1 MVPQSTLWSQ
11 LEGIQDR
18 SVSAVLAHD
27 SNSEKKRMNTMNRR
41 EACLATSTLAVLSC
55 MGLAAKPDQAGDPQ
69 SKNVLSRSETFSY
82 DHLPITEMPNG
93 GTMRKVL
100 SGVLVT
106 GEYIEVHESMLP
118 AGKMPHPPHRHRNS
132 EILFIREGKLEFLND
147 GKPEPIG
154 SGCIVFTASNVLHGL
169 KNVGNTPAT
178 YFVVA
183 IGRSTES
190 S

>member
-1 MVPQSTLWSQ
+1 
-11 LEGIQDR
+11 
-18 SVSAVLAHD
+18 
-27 SNSEKKRMNTMNRR
+27 MNTMNRR
-41 EACLATSTLAVLSC
+41 EACLATSALAVLSC
-55 MGLAAKPDQAGDPQ
+55 MGLAAKSDKGGDPQ

-82 DHLPITEMPNG
+82 DHLPITQLPNG
-93 GTMRKVL
+93 GTMRRVV
-100 SGVLVT
+100 SGFLVT

-118 AGKMPHPPHRHRNS
+118 PRKMPHPPHRHRNS

-147 GKPEPIG
+147 SKSEPIG
-154 SGCIVFTASNVLHGL
+154 SGCVVFTASNVLHGL

>member
-1 MVPQSTLWSQ
+1 
-11 LEGIQDR
+11 
-18 SVSAVLAHD
+18 
-27 SNSEKKRMNTMNRR
+27 MNRR
-41 EACLATSTLAVLSC
+41 EACLAASALAVLGG
-55 MGLAAKPDQAGDPQ
+55 MGWAAIPEKTDDSQ
-69 SKNVLSRSETFSY
+69 SKHALSRSETFPY
-82 DHLPITEMPNG
+82 DHLTVTKMPNG

-100 SGVLVT
+100 SGFLMT
-106 GEYIEVHESMLP
+106 GEYVEVHESMLP

-147 GKPEPIG
+147 GKPEPVG
-154 SGCIVFTASNVLHGL
+154 PGGVVFTASNVLHGL
-169 KNVGNTPAT
+169 KNVGDTPAT